1 MMKKETY
8 SRFRKCVVLA
18 HCGCCHGMLCS
29 RKENQ
34 GTSASIRKSYR
45 QLAVAYMI
53 LAFLIGGQL
62 LLAAGS
68 SENKPSASSAMK
80 AYNLAFFIAHEQQPF
95 MVNLAEA
102 IQKAGKAQGA
112 TVKVYVA
119 DNDPAKQ
126 ASQIESAISQKAD
139 GIMLDACSFEG
150 LGPAVQEVVN
160 AKIPIITVH
169 ESVVNQNLLPSF
181 VSPNLKLGG
190 YLEMEQAVKDLGGK
204 GDIAFMYG
212 AMGHPA
218 QIAITEGGKE
228 VLAKHPDIHVV
239 LEGSGKWVAPEA
251 LSLAE
256 DWLSSGKHFDAI
268 VCNNDGMAMGVLQA
282 LRSANKVGKIKLY
295 GLDAPPDAMKAIKAG
310 EESASIYN
318 DPVTEA
324 QKAVETMLAVVQ
336 GKPVEKVV
344 TITPVLITKDN
355 VDKYL
360 Q

>member
-18 HCGCCHGMLCS
+18 LCGCCRGMLCS

-45 QLAVAYMI
+45 HLAVAYMI

-68 SENKPSASSAMK
+68 SENKPSANSAMK

-181 VSPNLKLGG
+181 CEP
-190 YLEMEQAVKDLGGK
+190 
-204 GDIAFMYG
+204 
-212 AMGHPA
+212 
-218 QIAITEGGKE
+218 
-228 VLAKHPDIHVV
+228 
-239 LEGSGKWVAPEA
+239 
-251 LSLAE
+251 
-256 DWLSSGKHFDAI
+256 
-268 VCNNDGMAMGVLQA
+268 
-282 LRSANKVGKIKLY
+282 
-295 GLDAPPDAMKAIKAG
+295 
-310 EESASIYN
+310 
-318 DPVTEA
+318 
-324 QKAVETMLAVVQ
+324 
-336 GKPVEKVV
+336 
-344 TITPVLITKDN
+344 
-355 VDKYL
+355 
-360 Q
+360 